1 MAAAAEPAAVTIE
14 KLRRRV
20 ASLLEENESLQS
32 AVELVAQAQKE
43 VTARGA
49 REAARLRGCTGARM
63 HALVFR
69 TCFCASRADARC

>member
-1 MAAAAEPAAVTIE
+1 MAAAAEASAVTIE

-49 REAARLRGCTGARM
+49 WRCAA
-63 HALVFR
+63 AL
-69 TCFCASRADARC
+69 A